1 MSVCWKLKYAR
12 TMCNINTRCLHD
24 TVDICISF
32 IQGFLLNL
40 IVSFST
46 NSSLVGPCSLA
57 SLFHALPPCWSSYRS
72 SFNRSSIFSGLRR
85 RSYAKQAKLR
95 HYPLA
100 NQRFLRSVRCDV
112 SCTLCEC
119 YKHTLLRY
127 FRSSYSFW
135 FFFFY
140 RFRPSEIIRYVHTNK
155 MHFCFDPLARAFSNR
170 CDSDENSQ
178 RISVDRR
185 PKHIEMYAFSNE
197 DAEYSF
203 HWHCLTFSWSF
214 LFKFPNSFSY

>member
-100 NQRFLRSVRCDV
+100 NQRFLRSVNNRKK
-112 SCTLCEC
+112 
-119 YKHTLLRY
+119 YKARAL
-127 FRSSYSFW
+127 
-135 FFFFY
+135 FFFL
-140 RFRPSEIIRYVHTNK
+140 PSLPTTQRGLCGGERLTVNK
-155 MHFCFDPLARAFSNR
+155 
-170 CDSDENSQ
+170 
-178 RISVDRR
+178 VT
-185 PKHIEMYAFSNE
+185 
-197 DAEYSF
+197 EYQILWYKT
-203 HWHCLTFSWSF
+203 H
-214 LFKFPNSFSY
+214 

>member
-57 SLFHALPPCWSSYRS
+57 SLFHTLPPCWSSYRS

-100 NQRFLRSVRCDV
+100 NQRFLRSVRQHV
-112 SCTLCEC
+112 IPWLSRWPISPWTVNQGN
-119 YKHTLLRY
+119 KHRC
-127 FRSSYSFW
+127 SV
-135 FFFFY
+135 
-140 RFRPSEIIRYVHTNK
+140 ICHMVK
-155 MHFCFDPLARAFSNR
+155 MCRNAL
-170 CDSDENSQ
+170 
-178 RISVDRR
+178 
-185 PKHIEMYAFSNE
+185 
-197 DAEYSF
+197 
-203 HWHCLTFSWSF
+203 
-214 LFKFPNSFSY
+214 

>member
-100 NQRFLRSVRCDV
+100 NQRFLRSVLLLPFFLPPYPLPLLLTPATQAKPRHILV
-112 SCTLCEC
+112 LTP
-119 YKHTLLRY
+119 TLLHLKA
-127 FRSSYSFW
+127 
-135 FFFFY
+135 
-140 RFRPSEIIRYVHTNK
+140 EKGI
-155 MHFCFDPLARAFSNR
+155 HFG
-170 CDSDENSQ
+170 
-178 RISVDRR
+178 
-185 PKHIEMYAFSNE
+185 
-197 DAEYSF
+197 
-203 HWHCLTFSWSF
+203 WS
-214 LFKFPNSFSY
+214 LPV